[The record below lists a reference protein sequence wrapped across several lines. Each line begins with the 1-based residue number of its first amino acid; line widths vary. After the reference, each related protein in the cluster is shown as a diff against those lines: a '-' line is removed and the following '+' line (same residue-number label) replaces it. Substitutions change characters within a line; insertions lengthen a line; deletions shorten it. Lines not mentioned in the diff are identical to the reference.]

1 MVVVDIMHATD
12 IWRTL
17 IGSCM
22 HIMASQV
29 QAGNIMILFIDISQ
43 KIREL
48 TEVIHTFVCVAS

>member
-1 MVVVDIMHATD
+1 MHATD
-12 IWRTL
+12 IWRTI

-29 QAGNIMILFIDISQ
+29 QAGNIMIIFIDISQ

>member
-1 MVVVDIMHATD
+1 MLQTSGEHLLDLA
-12 IWRTL
+12 
-17 IGSCM
+17 CM

-29 QAGNIMILFIDISQ
+29 QAGNIMIMIIFIDISQ